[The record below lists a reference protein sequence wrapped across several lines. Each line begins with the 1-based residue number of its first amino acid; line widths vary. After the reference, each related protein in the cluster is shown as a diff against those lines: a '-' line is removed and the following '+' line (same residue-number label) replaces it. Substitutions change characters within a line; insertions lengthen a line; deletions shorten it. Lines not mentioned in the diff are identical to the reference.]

1 MLDKMRHYFV
11 MVFVAAIVLL
21 SGVLLYMIWLEP
33 TPKDMFAKAF
43 GSYFVVIFSSIVVM
57 KLLDYL
63 EKKVTRK

>member
-11 MVFVAAIVLL
+11 MVAAGGILIL
-21 SGVLLYMIWLEP
+21 SGILLYMIWFEP
-33 TPKDMFAKAF
+33 AAKDLFIKAL
-43 GSYFVVIFSSIVVM
+43 GSYLVVIFSSIVVM